1 MNPMLIKY
9 LIVCPFVFLAGFVD
23 AIAGGGGLISLPAYL
38 IAGLPAHNAI
48 ATNKMSSSMGST
60 ASAIK
65 YAKEGFIPWKIALPA
80 AAFSLG
86 GSAIGA
92 NLSLLIDEKVLK
104 VILLVLIP
112 VTAVL
117 VLRNR
122 ILDAEKEPL
131 PLGKTML
138 LAFLIAFFIGM
149 YDGFYGP
156 GTGTFLLVL
165 LTSVVHMKL
174 QEANGTKNII
184 NLASNLS
191 ALFVFLRSGNTWIPL
206 GLAAGAF
213 SIAGSY
219 LGARTFTGKGAKVV
233 RPIMIAVLAIFL
245 IKVII
250 EMLGK

>member
-1 MNPMLIKY
+1 MNLMLIKY

-48 ATNKMSSSMGST
+48 ATNKMSSSMGSA
-60 ASAIK
+60 ASAVK
-65 YAKEGFIPWKIALPA
+65 YTKEGFIPWKIALPA

-92 NLSLLIDEKVLK
+92 NLSLLIDENVLK
-104 VILLVLIP
+104 VVLLVLIP
-112 VTAVL
+112 ITAVL
-117 VLRNR
+117 VLKNR
-122 ILDAEKEPL
+122 ILDEKEPL

-156 GTGTFLLVL
+156 GTGTFLLIL
-165 LTSVVHMKL
+165 LTSAVHMKL

-191 ALFVFLRSGNTWIPL
+191 ALAVFLRNGNTLVPL

-219 LGARTFTGKGAKVV
+219 LGARTFTGKGVKVV
-233 RPIMIAVLAIFL
+233 RPIMIGVLTIFL
-245 IKVII
+245 IRVII